1 MNFSKLEC
9 LYCFESLMNY
19 AYLEVEHLELVFF
32 NPILFF
38 NNEEQRVYVSR
49 MGLVGM
55 GSREVT
61 ED

>member
-1 MNFSKLEC
+1 
-9 LYCFESLMNY
+9 MNY
-19 AYLEVEHLELVFF
+19 DYLEVEHLELVFLTLD
-32 NPILFF
+32 LFF
-38 NNEEQRVYVSR
+38 NNEKQRVYVSR